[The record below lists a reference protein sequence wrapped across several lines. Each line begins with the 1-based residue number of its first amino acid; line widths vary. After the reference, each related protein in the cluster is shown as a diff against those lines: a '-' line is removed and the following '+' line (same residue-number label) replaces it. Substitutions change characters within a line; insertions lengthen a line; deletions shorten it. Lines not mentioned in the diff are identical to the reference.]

1 LATLSTDSFLR
12 LPTKARL
19 FEDIRGD
26 FDFKD
31 WVSTPNLGCR
41 MEVVESFGVLREGL
55 LGGE

>member
-19 FEDIRGD
+19 FEDIKGD
-26 FDFKD
+26 FNFND

-41 MEVVESFGVLREGL
+41 MEAVESFGVLGGGL